1 MVKAAL
7 LDLRL
12 GPLGGDTLGNKG
24 GAWTGLEVRDRHTHT
39 HTRPTSLPSP
49 HLGSVSGLV
58 LCQLRLLPGLR
69 AVGSWPDT
77 GTCAATRGARREGVH
92 L

>member
-39 HTRPTSLPSP
+39 HTLGRLLYPPLTSAAYLAWYSVSCGFS
-49 HLGSVSGLV
+49 LGSV
-58 LCQLRLLPGLR
+58 Q
-69 AVGSWPDT
+69 
-77 GTCAATRGARREGVH
+77 
-92 L
+92 